1 VDPTGQRLRDA
12 DFVRQ
17 TYEPSG
23 AELAD
28 LLQLLPRGL
37 ASRIVNNKH
46 FIVLATTAL
55 IGISGVGAAGAQ
67 ATIHFPLSPMSQEN
81 AVSKAQDYLKQDSF
95 SAKGLVEQLEYD
107 QFSAADAQYAVSS
120 LSVDWNAQAAGK
132 ARSYLK
138 QDSFSHQ
145 GLVEQLEYD
154 GFSSGQAEYGVDAVG
169 L

>member
-1 VDPTGQRLRDA
+1 M
-12 DFVRQ
+12 
-17 TYEPSG
+17 
-23 AELAD
+23 
-28 LLQLLPRGL
+28 
-37 ASRIVNNKH
+37 NNKH

-81 AVSKAQDYLKQDSF
+81 AVSKAQDYLKQDNF

-120 LSVDWNAQAAGK
+120 LSVDWNAQVAGK

>member
-1 VDPTGQRLRDA
+1 
-12 DFVRQ
+12 
-17 TYEPSG
+17 
-23 AELAD
+23 
-28 LLQLLPRGL
+28 
-37 ASRIVNNKH
+37 
-46 FIVLATTAL
+46 
-55 IGISGVGAAGAQ
+55 
-67 ATIHFPLSPMSQEN
+67 MSQEN
-81 AVSKAQDYLKQDSF
+81 AVSKAQDYLKQDNF

-120 LSVDWNAQAAGK
+120 LLVDWNAQAAGK

-154 GFSSGQAEYGVDAVG
+154 GFSSGQSEYGVDPVG